1 MSNGWGDGEQS
12 GRFAALL
19 AIGGAGTAV
28 VSALLAA
35 AAGEPYLEADGV
47 NPWIVV
53 FAAGLMAALIAF
65 PFGLEVRLR
74 ERYPDRDKRWE
85 AALVVWGLVA
95 GALLALGLIAGF
107 DTATLRGALGLIL
120 ALEAALIV
128 ATVVVWLLR
137 AAEPLGYAAARAAM
151 PSSRLTTGS

>member
-1 MSNGWGDGEQS
+1 MSNGWGDGERS
-12 GRFAALL
+12 GRFAAFL

-28 VSALLAA
+28 VSALLAG

-74 ERYPDRDKRWE
+74 ERHPDQDKRWE
-85 AALVVWGLVA
+85 TSLVVWGVAA
-95 GALLALGLIAGF
+95 GALLALGVIAGF
-107 DTATLRGALGLIL
+107 DTSTLGGALGLIL
-120 ALEAALIV
+120 VIESALV
-128 ATVVVWLLR
+128 VGTVVVWLL
-137 AAEPLGYAAARAAM
+137 AG
-151 PSSRLTTGS
+151 G

>member
-1 MSNGWGDGEQS
+1 MTEGWGDVERS

-19 AIGGAGTAV
+19 ALGGTATAV
-28 VSALLAA
+28 VSALLAG

-53 FAAGLMAALIAF
+53 FAAGLMAALISF

-74 ERYPDRDKRWE
+74 ERHLDRDKRWE
-85 AALVVWGLVA
+85 AALVVWGIVA

-107 DTATLRGALGLIL
+107 DTSTLAGALGLIL
-120 ALEAALIV
+120 VIEAALV
-128 ATVVVWLLR
+128 VGTVVAWLL
-137 AAEPLGYAAARAAM
+137 AG
-151 PSSRLTTGS
+151 G

>member
-1 MSNGWGDGEQS
+1 MRTYSCPSAYDAGMSNGWGDGERS

-107 DTATLRGALGLIL
+107 DTATLGGALGLIL

-128 ATVVVWLLR
+128 ATVVVWLL
-137 AAEPLGYAAARAAM
+137 AG
-151 PSSRLTTGS
+151 G

>member
-1 MSNGWGDGEQS
+1 MPAMSNGWGDGERS

-74 ERYPDRDKRWE
+74 ERHPDRDKRWE

-107 DTATLRGALGLIL
+107 DTSTLGGALGLIL
-120 ALEAALIV
+120 VIETALVV
-128 ATVVVWLLR
+128 ATVVVWLL
-137 AAEPLGYAAARAAM
+137 AG
-151 PSSRLTTGS
+151 G